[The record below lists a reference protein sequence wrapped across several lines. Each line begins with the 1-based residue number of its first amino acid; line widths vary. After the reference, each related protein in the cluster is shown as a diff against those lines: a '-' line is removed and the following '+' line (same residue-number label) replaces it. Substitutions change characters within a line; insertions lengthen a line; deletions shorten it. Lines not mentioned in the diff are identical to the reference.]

1 MGGDVTVARPVD
13 ISYER
18 LKPGPAQSPEQ
29 VRVSQRARIHW
40 AMVELIA
47 ERGFPNVTVRSLL
60 RTSGV
65 SSRTLYAYFANFD
78 DCFASTYH
86 SIIRTTLKQIA
97 HSVEH
102 ADDPEQGLRE
112 AMGSLFTKIA
122 RNPHPARLA
131 LIDSYDTGPAMLKE
145 MDLAR
150 HDLERFIPLAGGGP
164 PASNGCALFF
174 RAAIVAGVE
183 RVVRRRLLESR
194 EAEIPGIADDLVEW
208 ARSFRSLH
216 LAEVSAV
223 GDTVL
228 AEAPAAWPPVAS
240 AEPPALGVDAL
251 GDDRGRVLSAVARLE
266 LSVGYWNLT
275 APMVRREAG
284 VSRRRFDALFAGL
297 GDCLLEAAEAL
308 LSAAAR
314 KAMEAACEADDWQG
328 RVCRG
333 ALAFCSEVAR
343 RPQLAQ
349 LGFAD
354 LLVPGRPGLS
364 VWERLV
370 STLTAGLIA
379 ARPDDGTRD
388 ALAVEASVAS
398 SWYLIQAEVT
408 AGRARQLPTIAP
420 LIAFLLLAHGADA
433 DESLLKALRRRTI
446 YLLAAQGASS
456 LGARR

>member
-1 MGGDVTVARPVD
+1 MGGDVTVAHPVD

-47 ERGFPNVTVRSLL
+47 ERGFPKVTVRSLL

-78 DCFASTYH
+78 DCFASTYR
-86 SIIRTTLKQIA
+86 SIIRTSLKQIA

-112 AMGSLFTKIA
+112 AIGSLFTKIA

-131 LIDSYDTGPAMLKE
+131 LIDSYDMGPAMLKE

-150 HDLERFIPLAGGGP
+150 RDFERFIPLAAGDP

-174 RAAIVAGVE
+174 RAAIVAGAE

-194 EAEIPGIADDLVEW
+194 EAEIPRMADDLVEW
-208 ARSFRSLH
+208 VRSFRSLR
-216 LAEVSAV
+216 LTDA
-223 GDTVL
+223 VL
-228 AEAPAAWPPVAS
+228 AEAPAARPPVAS

-284 VSRRRFDALFAGL
+284 VSRRRFDALFADL

-328 RVCRG
+328 RICRG

-354 LLVPGRPGLS
+354 LLVPGRPGLR

-370 STLTAGLIA
+370 STLTTGLIA
-379 ARPDDGTRD
+379 AHPGDGTGD

-398 SWYLIQAEVT
+398 SWYLIRAEVT

-420 LIAFLLLAHGADA
+420 LIAFLLLAHGTDA
-433 DESLLKALRRRTI
+433 DESLLKALRRRVI
-446 YLLAAQGASS
+446 YLLAAQGTSS
-456 LGARR
+456 PGARR